1 MLFCSSVVITWY
13 SVVRRVD
20 PDVPGAGR
28 GDDDPW
34 QGAEL
39 EAGVRAVGPSQG
51 QAAGVGQPGPAH
63 QPRLLLLT
71 WQRGVNEQNTISNCY
86 AITPKNH

>member
-1 MLFCSSVVITWY
+1 MFVWLYTWY

-63 QPRLLLLT
+63 QPRLLLFT
-71 WQRGVNEQNTISNCY
+71 W
-86 AITPKNH
+86 